1 MNLEQILQNVESQL
15 DIATGNIK
23 WDDDETLARI
33 NLANTAIRTWASS
46 NSTRWN
52 ELYTVVETVPLEVG
66 ANEFEVADDFM
77 LLDAVVMASSGRELE
92 IRDLRNSHRPS
103 NYVTLSGNRLT
114 GYKLKYGRELE
125 AGDNMVGEKLKLYYY
140 RAAKELNNPADIPEM
155 SDPSFIVDYVSA
167 AVSSDDDQS
176 KFSIF
181 ASAYTQKL
189 KDMIVKNN
197 QLPQGQY
204 ESALD
209 DSNMAIGF

>member
-52 ELYTVVETVPLEVG
+52 ELYTIVETVPLEVG

-77 LLDAVVMASSGRELE
+77 LLDAVVIASSGRELE
-92 IRDLRNSHRPS
+92 IRDLRNSHRPGD
-103 NYVTLSGNRLT
+103 YVTLSGNSLV
-114 GYKLKYGRELE
+114 GHKLRYGKELKP
-125 AGDNMVGEKLKLYYY
+125 GDNMVGEKLKLCYY
-140 RAAKELNNPADIPEM
+140 RAAKELHNPADKPEM
-155 SDPSFIVDYVSA
+155 SDSSFIVDYVSA

-181 ASAYTQKL
+181 ASNYTQKL
-189 KDMIVKNN
+189 KDMITKNN

-209 DSNMAIGF
+209 DSNMAIGV